1 MKCFMPDFLIM
12 HAMQLIDDFFGWS
25 FHHLFDKAMRE
36 HILSFSD
43 VHQVDIHLIFS
54 LTPINTS

>member
-1 MKCFMPDFLIM
+1 MPDFLIM